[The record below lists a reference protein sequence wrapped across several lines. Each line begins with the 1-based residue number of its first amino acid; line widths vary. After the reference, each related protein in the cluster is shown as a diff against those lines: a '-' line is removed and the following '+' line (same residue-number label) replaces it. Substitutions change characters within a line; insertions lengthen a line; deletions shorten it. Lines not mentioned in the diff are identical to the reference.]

1 MLVVLRLHD
10 EEDGIV
16 SIHGRMRAMRPD
28 DTTPPPGWPRASG
41 PCVLLSNADPATLW
55 IFDCAVHP
63 LHVRISC
70 ADVMAVWSFGAG
82 VVEGS
87 GEVERRQG
95 GVELLEER

>member
-1 MLVVLRLHD
+1 M
-10 EEDGIV
+10 
-16 SIHGRMRAMRPD
+16 P
-28 DTTPPPGWPRASG
+28 
-41 PCVLLSNADPATLW
+41 LLSRAKR
-55 IFDCAVHP
+55 AV
-63 LHVRISC
+63 LMAC